1 MRLRFHS
8 LILLCFCAT
17 TSAYGATPSEGQA
30 VNRQRAELGRHLF
43 FDKRLSGD
51 WGMSCA
57 SCHNPMHGWSDGRA
71 LARAYGGA
79 NYGAAAPN
87 GLRYFRNTPALF
99 DVAGADSFNTDG
111 HASSLSQSVGAML
124 TGAHFM
130 HADSAL
136 VVERVWQSPQYRLLW
151 KRAYGMHAQPSDQGV
166 IAALSEFIRTLSPG
180 MTSYD
185 RYLRG
190 EQAAL
195 SIEAQQGLSLFQGK
209 AGCIACHSGSRLS
222 DGKFHRLGV
231 PDHPDIAA
239 DPLRMMTML
248 NHYAALRMPDYM
260 QANTDV
266 GRYAVT
272 RDEKDRGRF
281 KTPGLRGLR
290 DTGPYMHNGMFATL
304 DAVVDFYDRGGGSG
318 AELKPLALTPA
329 EKKALVALLESMSGE
344 PVRIEL
350 PAAFALALHPA
361 VERKIRRKVR
371 PALAAS
377 FPPLAPLPPVP
388 VPANNPMSAE
398 KIVLGKK
405 LFWDGRLSGNGQLAC
420 VSCHLPALGWGDGQA
435 TSRAYPGTKNWRNA
449 RTVLNAAYY
458 EKLFWDGAADSLE
471 SQAPKAA
478 HSPIEGH
485 GDFAMME
492 MRLRLIPEYVAAF
505 KKIFGTEWP
514 QISQAWQAIASYERT
529 LVSDA
534 AKVPFDRYMNG
545 DKQALSPSALRGLA
559 LFQGKA
565 NCIACHNGPLATD
578 QKYHALGVPPS
589 SAVRND
595 PLLQITYRWKQKQP
609 SSTTVQMDD
618 AGLYNLTHDAKDIG
632 KFRTPSLRELKYT
645 GPYMHNGVFE
655 QLIDVVKFF
664 NRGGGPGASTLKPL
678 GLSEREEKDLV
689 AFLESL
695 SMDQPLLDT
704 APNLPERRTE
714 GKSSNPVQLTK

>member
-1 MRLRFHS
+1 MRLQLHS
-8 LILLCFCAT
+8 LILLCFCAA
-17 TSAYGATPSEGQA
+17 TSAYGATPSDGQA

-71 LARAYGGA
+71 LARGYSGA

-124 TGAHFM
+124 TSAHFM

-136 VVERVWQSPQYRLLW
+136 VVERVWQSPQYRVLW
-151 KRAYGMHAQPSDQGV
+151 KRAYGAHAQPSDQGV

-180 MTSYD
+180 MTPYD

-195 SIEAQQGLSLFQGK
+195 SIEAQQGLALFQGK
-209 AGCIACHSGSRLS
+209 AGCIACHSGPRLS

-266 GRYAVT
+266 GRYVVT

-290 DTGPYMHNGMFATL
+290 YTGPYMHNGMLGTL
-304 DAVVDFYDRGGGSG
+304 DAVVDFYDRGGGDG
-318 AELKPLALTPA
+318 AELKPLSLTVE

-344 PVRIEL
+344 PVRMEL
-350 PAAFALALHPA
+350 PQVLALALHPA
-361 VERKIRRKVR
+361 VERKIRGKVR

-388 VPANNPMSAE
+388 VPPNNPMSAE
-398 KIVLGKK
+398 KIALGKK

-420 VSCHLPALGWGDGQA
+420 VSCHLPALGWGDGQS

-458 EKLFWDGAADSLE
+458 KKLFWDGAADSLE

-485 GDFAMME
+485 GDFATME
-492 MRLRLIPEYVAAF
+492 MRLRFIPEYVAEF
-505 KKIFGTEWP
+505 SKVFGTEWP

-545 DKQALSPSALRGLA
+545 DKQALSQSALRGLV

-565 NCIACHNGPLATD
+565 NCITCHNGPLATD

-609 SSTTVQMDD
+609 SSNAVQLDD
-618 AGLYNLTHDAKDIG
+618 AGLYNLTRDAKDIG

-664 NRGGGPGASTLKPL
+664 NRGGGPGASALKPL
-678 GLSEREEKDLV
+678 GLSESEEKDLV
-689 AFLESL
+689 AFLEAL

-704 APNLPERRTE
+704 APNLPEWRAD
-714 GKSSNPVQLTK
+714 GKSSNPVQPAK